1 MANRSAAGDC
11 TDLVV
16 TFASR
21 PGQIHKPI
29 DVGEWHFP
37 FSELK
42 TLQISPSFIRQHVS
56 IGWACLQQSTSKTA
70 NHEII
75 T

>member
-1 MANRSAAGDC
+1 MANRSAACDC

-42 TLQISPSFIRQHVS
+42 NASEFAKFHPPTCIYWPGMPATVNFKN
-56 IGWACLQQSTSKTA
+56 G
-70 NHEII
+70 
-75 T
+75 